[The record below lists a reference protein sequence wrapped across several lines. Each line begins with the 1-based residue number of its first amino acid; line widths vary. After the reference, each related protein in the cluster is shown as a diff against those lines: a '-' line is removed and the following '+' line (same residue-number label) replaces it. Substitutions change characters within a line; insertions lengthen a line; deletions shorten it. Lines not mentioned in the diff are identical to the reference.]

1 MKSKEKFGV
10 NCEPPLGAS
19 RVPGSVLATTHR
31 THPAGRLRN
40 TGGPR
45 GSGGRLRKGGL
56 GLGRG
61 SPTRRAASVFSV
73 FIFSAKRILI
83 QFYILGFLPTVDGT
97 YRNNLRTR
105 HRGPPPGAQSIVIIS
120 LGFATGEESKGHE
133 ALMLRGKRMCWSF

>member
-1 MKSKEKFGV
+1 MKSKEKFSV

-19 RVPGSVLATTHR
+19 RVPGSGRATAHR

-45 GSGGRLRKGGL
+45 GSGRRLRKGSLVSGC
-56 GLGRG
+56 G
-61 SPTRRAASVFSV
+61 SPTRHAASFFNV
-73 FIFSAKRILI
+73 FIFLIKRILI
-83 QFYILGFLPTVDGT
+83 QFYILGFLPTVDGI
-97 YRNNLRTR
+97 YRNNLHTR
-105 HRGPPPGAQSIVIIS
+105 HRGPPPGAQRTVIIS